1 VSRSDHGSVV
11 AAGLLLG
18 AGLGG
23 FLDGIVLHQ
32 ILQWHNMLSE
42 LRPPT
47 NLAAMKYNM
56 VWDGVFHAMTWL
68 MVALGVWRL
77 WVASRRDE
85 APRSTRVLVGALLL
99 GWGLFNV
106 VEGSINHHLLELH
119 HVRPGA
125 QQLAWDLGFLAL
137 GLAQIV
143 YGSSLIRRGI
153 VRANASLKPAL
164 AAR

>member
-1 VSRSDHGSVV
+1 MSRPDHGSVV

-18 AGLGG
+18 AGMGG
-23 FLDGIVLHQ
+23 FVDGIVLHQ

-42 LRPPT
+42 IRPPT
-47 NLAAMKYNM
+47 DLAAMKYNM
-56 VWDGVFHAMTWL
+56 IWDGVFHAMTWL

-99 GWGLFNV
+99 GWGLFNF

-119 HVRPGA
+119 HVRPGE
-125 QQLAWDLGFLAL
+125 QQLAWDLAFLAL
-137 GLAQIV
+137 GLVQMV

-153 VRANASLKPAL
+153 ASARGSYHRRAEIV
-164 AAR
+164 